1 MTYVTSEQW
10 MKWYHNLD
18 RDGKLLYNRKRY
30 QRSIF
35 LKDNPTEKRE
45 RKDQELS
52 KEHKRIY
59 DKVHSH
65 LKGRKNLKL
74 FDHPEAMTPWQTFE
88 WFLEAQK
95 NTPYCRYCG
104 SVGPD
109 SMDHITPVASGGKH
123 IKENLQLVC
132 FDCNRSKYTKTSDEY
147 DAWLGQIVAHRTKG

>member
-88 WFLEAQK
+88 
-95 NTPYCRYCG
+95 
-104 SVGPD
+104 
-109 SMDHITPVASGGKH
+109 
-123 IKENLQLVC
+123 
-132 FDCNRSKYTKTSDEY
+132 
-147 DAWLGQIVAHRTKG
+147 